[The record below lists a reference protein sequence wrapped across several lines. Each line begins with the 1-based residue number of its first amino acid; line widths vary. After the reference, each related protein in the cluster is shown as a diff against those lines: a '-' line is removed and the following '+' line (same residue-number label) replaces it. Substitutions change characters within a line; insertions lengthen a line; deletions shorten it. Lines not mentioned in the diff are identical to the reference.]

1 MTDTMKGVPLG
12 TFAETLRPLPAGVMD
27 DPYARTDLTTL
38 LDRETIDALERR
50 YGTKLTSDG
59 IRKLRRS
66 YLEDVGFETI
76 CRIRASSMFAMSS
89 SMEELFE
96 EDPRHAMFDRIR
108 SSMWHW
114 GAARPVW
121 NDYVAAYEGL
131 RSFSVDLPG
140 FEARIT
146 WTNTFCDGN
155 QSDHC
160 DTWLDGHFAYLIHYR
175 GVHVMT
181 LGFSLAGDSR
191 LLLQQVQ
198 LASPRGNR
206 WLFRIPGNRMEFAID
221 LFRQAFPSHEI
232 LVVDGVDLARRNIAG
247 YARTLRKTE
256 DRVETLRSRR
266 DRDEASEDARVRFN
280 RAVVEQQQL
289 AEQIGRLEDDTPRLA
304 ALYGDCGRY
313 RRAGAQVVNS
323 MTHYRL
329 AA

>member
-1 MTDTMKGVPLG
+1 MTNTLKGVSLD
-12 TFAETLRPLPAGVMD
+12 TFAEGLHPLPIGIMD
-27 DPYARTDLTTL
+27 DPYARTDLRTL
-38 LDRETIDALERR
+38 LDAGTVAGLDER
-50 YGTKLTSDG
+50 YGSRLSSDQ

-66 YLEDVGFETI
+66 YLGDLGFETV

-114 GAARPVW
+114 GAARPAW
-121 NDYVAAYEGL
+121 NDYVDAYEGL
-131 RSFSVDLPG
+131 RRFSVDLPE

-146 WTNTFCDGN
+146 WTSTYCDGN

-181 LGFSLAGDSR
+181 LGFSLAGEGR
-191 LLLQQVQ
+191 LLVQQVQ

-206 WLFRIPGNRMEFAID
+206 WLFRIPGNRMEFAVD

-232 LVVDGVDLARRNIAG
+232 LVVDGIDLARRNIAG
-247 YARTLRKTE
+247 YTRTLKKVQ
-256 DRVETLRSRR
+256 DRVGMLRLRR
-266 DRDEASEDARVRFN
+266 DRDQASEETRVRFN
-280 RAVVEQQQL
+280 LAVVEQQQL

-313 RRAGAQVVNS
+313 RRLRPETINRLQ
-323 MTHYRL
+323 HYPL

>member
-1 MTDTMKGVPLG
+1 MKGVPLC
-12 TFAETLRPLPAGVMD
+12 TFADALRPLPAGVMD
-27 DPYARTDLTTL
+27 EPYARTDLLSL
-38 LDRETIDALERR
+38 LDRGTVDELERR
-50 YGTKLTSDG
+50 YGSKLTSDG
-59 IRKLRRS
+59 IRKLHRRH
-66 YLEDVGFETI
+66 LEDVGFETI

-114 GAARPVW
+114 GAGRPVW

-146 WTNTFCDGN
+146 WTNTSCDGN

-175 GVHVMT
+175 GIHVMT
-181 LGFSLAGDSR
+181 LGFSLADAGR
-191 LLLQQVQ
+191 LLVQQVQ

-206 WLFRIPGNRMEFAID
+206 WLFRIPGNRMEFAVD
-221 LFRQAFPSHEI
+221 LFRRAFAAHEI

-247 YARTLRKTE
+247 YTRTLLRQQ
-256 DRVETLRSRR
+256 RLVETLRKRR
-266 DRDEASEDARVRFN
+266 DGPEGNELTRVRFN
-280 RAVVEQQQL
+280 QAVIEERQL
-289 AEQIGRLEDDTPRLA
+289 ADQIEGLEADVPRLA

-313 RRAGAQVVNS
+313 RRADAQVVNR

>member
-1 MTDTMKGVPLG
+1 MTDAMKGVPLG
-12 TFAETLRPLPAGVMD
+12 TFADTLRPLPAGVMD
-27 DPYARTDLTTL
+27 EPYAKTDLTTL

-50 YGTKLTSDG
+50 YGSKLTSEG

-96 EDPRHAMFDRIR
+96 EDPRHSMFDRIR

-114 GAARPVW
+114 GASRPVW

-131 RSFSVDLPG
+131 RRFSVDLPG

-146 WTNTFCDGN
+146 WTNTYCDGN

-160 DTWLDGHFAYLIHYR
+160 DTWLDGHFAYLVHYR

-206 WLFRIPGNRMEFAID
+206 WLFRIPGNRMEFAVD
-221 LFRQAFPSHEI
+221 LFRRAFPGHEI

-247 YARTLRKTE
+247 YTRTLKKTKS
-256 DRVETLRSRR
+256 RVDTLRSRR
-266 DRDEASEDARVRFN
+266 DRDDASEEARVRFN
-280 RAVVEQQQL
+280 RAVIEEQQL
-289 AEQIGRLEDDTPRLA
+289 AEQIDRLETDVPRLA

-313 RRAGAQVVNS
+313 RRADAQVVNS